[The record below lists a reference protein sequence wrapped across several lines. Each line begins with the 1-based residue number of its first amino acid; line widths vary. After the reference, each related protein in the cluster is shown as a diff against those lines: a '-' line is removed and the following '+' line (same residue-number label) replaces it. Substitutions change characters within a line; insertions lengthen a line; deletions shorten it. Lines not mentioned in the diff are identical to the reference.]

1 MGGRGSHSMS
11 GGASGSSLSKM
22 SYDKLGSELK
32 KIDSKMDGLRK
43 TMERTASAHMAF
55 MNGMP
60 GASASDSKKYRS
72 AQREFQAMQG
82 VRSKV
87 IDEMTKKRP
96 KEKARPKT
104 FVNGF
109 GEATDREIT
118 TASYKRWMK
127 RNEREI
133 MSRMKGWR

>member
-1 MGGRGSHSMS
+1 MGGRGSRSMS

-22 SYDKLGSELK
+22 SYDQLGTELK

-43 TMERTASAHMAF
+43 TMERTTSAHMAF
-55 MNGMP
+55 MNGMH

-118 TASYKRWMK
+118 SASYKRWMK

-133 MSRMKGWR
+133 QSRMNGWR

>member
-1 MGGRGSHSMS
+1 MGGRGSRSAS
-11 GGASGSSLSKM
+11 GGASLQKM
-22 SYDKLGSELK
+22 SYSQLGSELK
-32 KIDSKMDGLRK
+32 RVDSRMGELGK
-43 TMERTASAHMAF
+43 TMERKAAGHMAF
-55 MNGMP
+55 VNEMP
-60 GASASDSKKYRS
+60 GASAADSRAYRS
-72 AQREFQAMQG
+72 AQREYQKLQG
-82 VRSKV
+82 DRAKI
-87 IDEMTKKRP
+87 IDEMAKKRP

-118 TASYKRWMK
+118 SASYKRWLK